1 MRLWTLLS
9 GLLQSKRAMD
19 EETMRKRSRREG
31 APLNA
36 HEFARL
42 DAVIRE
48 GKRAAAIEAHRAA
61 FARATE
67 LGLDVATIGAALA
80 ATPPA

>member
-1 MRLWTLLS
+1 MSFWTVFSALFA
-9 GLLQSKRAMD
+9 SKRAMD

-36 HEFARL
+36 REFARL

-48 GKRAAAIEAHRAA
+48 GNRAAAIEAHREMSGSGPEG
-61 FARATE
+61 ARQAVDRRAEE
-67 LGLDVATIGAALA
+67 LGVELD
-80 ATPPA
+80 